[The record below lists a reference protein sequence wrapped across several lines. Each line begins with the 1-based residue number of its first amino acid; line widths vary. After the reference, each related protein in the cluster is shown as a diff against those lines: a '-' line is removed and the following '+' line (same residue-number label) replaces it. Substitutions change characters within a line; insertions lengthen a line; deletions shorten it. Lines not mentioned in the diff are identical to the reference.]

1 MPYGSRFP
9 EDVIRPMVLE
19 SIPFSSTCPKC
30 RLQRRQRGSRA
41 ALQRLLDRGHPVEAF
56 CEMCGEY
63 WPISPQER
71 GEVARGIAG

>member
-30 RLQRRQRGSRA
+30 RFQRPQRGSRA
-41 ALQRLLDRGHPVEAF
+41 GLQILLDGGQPVEAF
-56 CEMCGEY
+56 CELCVEY
-63 WPISPQER
+63 WSISPRER
-71 GEVARGIAG
+71 GEVARDITG